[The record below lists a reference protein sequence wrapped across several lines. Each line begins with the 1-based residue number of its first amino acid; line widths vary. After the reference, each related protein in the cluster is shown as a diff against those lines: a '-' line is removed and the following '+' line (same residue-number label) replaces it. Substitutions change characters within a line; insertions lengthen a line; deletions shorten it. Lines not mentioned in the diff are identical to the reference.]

1 MENKNTNN
9 SLIKLTDVKVEHGGV
24 TVLDHVNIELVAG
37 DLCYLIGKTGSG
49 KSSLLKLLYGELE
62 LQSGTAEVGDFELKR
77 LKKKYIPHLRRQ
89 LGIVF
94 QDFQLLWDR
103 TVQDNLEFVMK
114 ATGWKDK
121 NQIKNQ
127 IAIVLEMVGLQGKEQ
142 VMPHRLSGGEQ
153 QRVSIARALVNNPD
167 IILADEPTGNLDP
180 ETAGE
185 IMQLLFEIAQNGRA
199 VLISTHD
206 YPMMKQYPGKILKC
220 EGQEIKEVL
229 VY

>member
-1 MENKNTNN
+1 MENKNTKK
-9 SLIKLTDVKVEHGGV
+9 SLIKLTDVNVEHDGV
-24 TVLDHVNIELVAG
+24 SVLNKVNLEMGAG

-62 LQSGTAEVGDFELKR
+62 VKSGTAMIGDFDLKG
-77 LKKKYIPHLRRQ
+77 LKKKYIPHLRRH

-103 TVQDNLEFVMK
+103 NVQQNLEFVMK

-121 NQIKNQ
+121 KQIKNQ
-127 IAIVLEMVGLQGKEQ
+127 IAIVLEMVGLSGKENI
-142 VMPHRLSGGEQ
+142 MPHRLSGGEQ

-180 ETAGE
+180 ETSSE
-185 IMQLLFEIAQNGRA
+185 IMQLLFEISQNGRA
-199 VLISTHD
+199 VLLTTHD
-206 YPMMKQYPGKILKC
+206 YPLMKQYPGRVVKC
-220 EGQEIKEVL
+220 EDQEIKEVL